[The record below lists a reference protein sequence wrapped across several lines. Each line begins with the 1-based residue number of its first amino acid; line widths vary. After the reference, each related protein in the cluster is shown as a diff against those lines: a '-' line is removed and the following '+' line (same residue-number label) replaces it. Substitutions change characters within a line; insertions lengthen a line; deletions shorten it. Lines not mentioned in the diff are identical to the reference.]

1 MTTTDIKAMQ
11 PGDQLYDDQ
20 VKGLICRANQTNKS
34 FLLVYRFH
42 GRQRKPKV
50 GNWPT
55 ITLDQARR
63 VAKEML
69 LQLASGNDPM
79 AVRDAK
85 RSADTIKQAWKRY
98 LTEYAHGKKTGK
110 EDIRIYKVHIPDW
123 FKRLPVSEVGYGE
136 IVRIRD
142 GLKETPYQ
150 ANRTIALISK
160 FLCLMEVWGLRSMGS
175 NPCHLVSRFREVP
188 RRRYM
193 TRDELAAISNALKK
207 REKQE
212 PYSVAFIRL
221 LMLTGARS
229 GELASAKWAD
239 LDGQRIVLQEHKT
252 DKDGHPRVIQLPK
265 AAMEVIASLP
275 ERLPSDTILTIK
287 SPKRLWDL
295 VRQEAGCPDLR
306 MHDLRHSFAS
316 LALGAGYTLYQ
327 IGELLGHK
335 SEGTTKRYAHLMD
348 EAASAAAEEVA
359 STIAGKLL

>member
-1 MTTTDIKAMQ
+1 MQ

-42 GRQRKPKV
+42 GRQRKPKI

-79 AVRDAK
+79 AERAAK
-85 RSADTIKQAWKRY
+85 RSATTIDQAWSRY
-98 LTEYAHGKKTGK
+98 LSEHVHGKKTGR
-110 EDIRIYKVHIPDW
+110 EDIRIYDKHIPDW
-123 FKRLPVSEVGYGE
+123 FKRFPVLEIGYGE
-136 IVRIRD
+136 VVRIRD
-142 GLKETPYQ
+142 SMKKTPYQ
-150 ANRTIALISK
+150 ANRVIALISK
-160 FLCLMEVWGLRSMGS
+160 FLGLMEAWGLRPMGS
-175 NPCHLVSRFREVP
+175 NPCRQVQRFREVH

-193 TRDELAAISNALKK
+193 THDELAAISDALKK

-221 LMLTGARS
+221 LMLTGARC
-229 GELASAKWAD
+229 GELAAAKWGD
-239 LDGQRIVLQEHKT
+239 LDGQKIVLQQHKT
-252 DKDGHPRVIQLPK
+252 DRDGHPRIIQLPT
-265 AAMEVIASLP
+265 AALEVIASLP
-275 ERLPSDTILTIK
+275 ERLPHNTILTIK
-287 SPKRLWDL
+287 SPKRLWDS
-295 VRQEAGCPDLR
+295 VRKEAGCPDLR
-306 MHDLRHSFAS
+306 LHDLRHSFAS
-316 LALGAGYTLYQ
+316 LAVGAGFSLHQ

-348 EAASAAAEEVA
+348 EAASKAAEEVA
-359 STIAGKLL
+359 SSIADKLL

>member
-1 MTTTDIKAMQ
+1 MR

-20 VKGLICRANQTNKS
+20 VKGLICRANQTSKS

-42 GRQRKPKV
+42 GRQRKPKI

-79 AVRDAK
+79 ATREAK
-85 RSADTIKQAWKRY
+85 RSATTIGQAWSRY
-98 LTEYAHGKKTGK
+98 VSEHAHGKKTGN
-110 EDIRIYKVHIPDW
+110 EDVRIYDKHIPDW
-123 FKRLPVSEVGYGE
+123 FKRLPVLEVGYGE

-142 GLKETPYQ
+142 SMKKTPCQ
-150 ANRTIALISK
+150 ANRAIALISK
-160 FLCLMEVWGLRSMGS
+160 FLGLMEAWGLRPMGT
-175 NPCHLVSRFREVP
+175 NPCRQIQRFREVH

-193 TRDELAAISNALKK
+193 THGELAAISGALKK

-221 LMLTGARS
+221 LMLTGARC
-229 GELASAKWAD
+229 GELAAAKWGD
-239 LDGQRIVLQEHKT
+239 LDGQKIVLEQHKT
-252 DKDGHPRVIQLPK
+252 DKDGHPRVIQLPT
-265 AAMEVIASLP
+265 AAMEVISSLP
-275 ERLPSDTILTIK
+275 ERMPFDTILSIK
-287 SPKRLWDL
+287 SPKRLWDS
-295 VRQEAGCPDLR
+295 VRNEAGCPDLR
-306 MHDLRHSFAS
+306 LHDLRHSFAS
-316 LALGAGYTLYQ
+316 LAVGAGFTLHQ

-348 EAASAAAEEVA
+348 EFASSAAEEVA
-359 STIAGKLL
+359 SSIASKLL

>member
-1 MTTTDIKAMQ
+1 ML

-20 VKGLICRANQTNKS
+20 VKGLICRANQTGKS

-42 GRQRKPKV
+42 GRQRKPKI

-69 LQLASGNDPM
+69 LQLSSGNDPM
-79 AVRDAK
+79 AARDAN
-85 RSADTIKQAWKRY
+85 RSAVTITQAWNRY
-98 LTEYAHGKKTGK
+98 VSEHAQGKKTGT
-110 EDIRIYKVHIPDW
+110 EDVRIYDKHFPAW
-123 FKRLPVSEVGYGE
+123 FKRLPVLEVGYSE
-136 IVRIRD
+136 VVRIRD

-150 ANRTIALISK
+150 ANRAIALISK
-160 FLCLMEVWGLRSMGS
+160 FLGLMEAWGIRPMGS
-175 NPCHLVSRFREVP
+175 NPCHQVQRFKEVH

-193 TRDELAAISNALKK
+193 TRDELAAISDALKK

-229 GELASAKWAD
+229 GELASAKWSD
-239 LDGQRIVLQEHKT
+239 LDGQKIVLQQHKT
-252 DKDGHPRVIQLPK
+252 DKDGHPRVIQLPT
-265 AAMEVIASLP
+265 AALEVIASLP
-275 ERLPSDTILTIK
+275 ERMPSDTILTIK
-287 SPKRLWDL
+287 SPKRLWDS
-295 VRQEAGCPDLR
+295 VRKEACCPDLR
-306 MHDLRHSFAS
+306 LHDLRHSFAS
-316 LALGAGYTLYQ
+316 LAVGAGYTLHQ

-348 EAASAAAEEVA
+348 EAASAAAENVA
-359 STIAGKLL
+359 SGIADKLL